1 MIDDWTPAQEDMDWT
16 KEHFDSMALG
26 DTWSV
31 SGALLEK
38 VDKDELALRQYPP
51 ESSMA
56 VERIAIVCN
65 QIDIKFSSAQ
75 AELIEDPM
83 AAAQKAA
90 QEWTDPESDI
100 PLVNF
105 NLAEAEWSVSA
116 VPSQDESGSAVLID
130 QWTVRVLHPNDDG
143 DDHEVIMTPMDFHL
157 IAGDDLFFTW
167 KGLRVIERDEAIEL
181 ADNGLTMTRLSE
193 GDVILLGS
201 NHTED
206 EEKFVVPPH
215 LRGMLMSRL
224 TNVIEEEE

>member
-90 QEWTDPESDI
+90 Q
-100 PLVNF
+100 
-105 NLAEAEWSVSA
+105 
-116 VPSQDESGSAVLID
+116 DESGSAVLID

-206 EEKFVVPPH
+206 EEKLVVPPH